1 MIKICVLLPD
11 YSTTTV
17 DYQYYD
23 PPRNH
28 LGTLYPGA
36 EVDTIFLNKLT
47 TYRQLKQLSLKGYDI
62 FVNLCEGYLDW
73 EVPSIDVIYF
83 LELLQLPFTGPVS
96 RLYDPPKSLMK
107 YVAYCEGVKT
117 PAYIVVKKEQA
128 MQSLPASLQFPLF
141 VKPAHAGDSL
151 GVDEQSLV
159 HDEGE
164 LKDKINALFT
174 EYDDVLVEEY
184 IEGREFT
191 VLLAANAH
199 PEGTSTVFKPVEYI
213 FPSGF
218 AFKTYALKT
227 RELHPDAN
235 IPCNDPQLETQ
246 LRNAAASIFK
256 SFNGK
261 GYARLDFRV
270 NAKNEI
276 YFLEINFTCSV
287 FYKDG
292 YEGSADF
299 ILKFDGIGQQG
310 FLKHIIDE
318 GIARHKRTRKN
329 YYMKGDSIAG
339 YGIHAVENI
348 MCNSLIFKGEERP
361 QRLVTR
367 HSMECN
373 WNDVEKENFRRYAYP
388 VSKEVFLLWDDDP
401 DGWAPQNHSCSPNTA
416 YDGLNVV
423 ALRDIQKDEELTLDY
438 TSFLDEHMQPFN
450 CNCGAANCRKWISGT
465 PGNTITYRES
475 LRG

>member
-1 MIKICVLLPD
+1 MKICVLLPD
-11 YSTTTV
+11 YSTTSV

-23 PPRNH
+23 QPRDH
-28 LGTLYPGA
+28 LGSLIPGSV
-36 EVDTIFLNKLT
+36 VDTVFLNKLT
-47 TYRQLKQLSLKGYDI
+47 TYRQLKQLSAKNYDV

-107 YVAYCEGVKT
+107 YVAFCEGVNT
-117 PAYIVVKKEQA
+117 PAYVVAAKPEDVQPV
-128 MQSLPASLQFPLF
+128 PANLKFPLF

-151 GVDEQSLV
+151 GVDEHSLV
-159 HDEGE
+159 HNGE
-164 LKDKINALFT
+164 ALT
-174 EYDDVLVEEY
+174 EKVKSLLVEYPEVLIEEY

-191 VLLAANAH
+191 VLVAANAS
-199 PEGTSTVFKPVEYI
+199 PENTNTVFKPVEYN
-213 FPSGF
+213 FPPGYT
-218 AFKTYALKT
+218 FKTYALKT

-235 IPCNDPQLETQ
+235 IPCNDPVLDDK
-246 LRNAAASIFK
+246 LRRAAAAIFK

-270 NAKNEI
+270 DAGGEI

-299 ILKFDGIGQQG
+299 ILKFDGIGQDG
-310 FLKHIIDE
+310 FLKHIIEE
-318 GIARHKRTRKN
+318 GIARYNRVKRK

-339 YGIHAVENI
+339 YGIHAAENI
-348 MCNSLIFKGEERP
+348 KCNELIFKGEERP
-361 QRLVTR
+361 QRIVTR
-367 HSMECN
+367 NWMERN

-401 DGWAPQNHSCSPNTA
+401 DGWAPQNHSCMPNTA

-438 TSFLDEHMQPFN
+438 TSFLDEHAQPFH
-450 CNCGAANCRKWISGT
+450 CQCGTPNCRKWISGT
-465 PGNTITYRES
+465 TGNTITYRES

>member
-1 MIKICVLLPD
+1 L
-11 YSTTTV
+11 
-17 DYQYYD
+17 
-23 PPRNH
+23 
-28 LGTLYPGA
+28 
-36 EVDTIFLNKLT
+36 
-47 TYRQLKQLSLKGYDI
+47 
-62 FVNLCEGYLDW
+62 
-73 EVPSIDVIYF
+73 
-83 LELLQLPFTGPVS
+83 
-96 RLYDPPKSLMK
+96 
-107 YVAYCEGVKT
+107 
-117 PAYIVVKKEQA
+117 
-128 MQSLPASLQFPLF
+128 
-141 VKPAHAGDSL
+141 
-151 GVDEQSLV
+151 
-159 HDEGE
+159 
-164 LKDKINALFT
+164 
-174 EYDDVLVEEY
+174 
-184 IEGREFT
+184 
-191 VLLAANAH
+191 
-199 PEGTSTVFKPVEYI
+199 
-213 FPSGF
+213 
-218 AFKTYALKT
+218 
-227 RELHPDAN
+227 
-235 IPCNDPQLETQ
+235 
-246 LRNAAASIFK
+246 
-256 SFNGK
+256 
-261 GYARLDFRV
+261 

-299 ILKFDGIGQQG
+299 ILKFDGISQQG